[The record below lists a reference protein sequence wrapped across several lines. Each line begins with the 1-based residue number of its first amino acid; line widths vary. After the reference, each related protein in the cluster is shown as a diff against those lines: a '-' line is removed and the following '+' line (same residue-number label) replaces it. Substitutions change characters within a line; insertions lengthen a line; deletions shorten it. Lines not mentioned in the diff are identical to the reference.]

1 MKTPILCL
9 ALSVVLACNSGSA
22 SKERTYSTRAGQIE
36 IILFHMEQRCESC
49 NAVEEET
56 IMLLEG
62 EYREAFESGKIKFI
76 PLNYQSEEGKEAAAL
91 LRAAG
96 QTLFVVKGD
105 SISNLT
111 SAAFMYADTHPEYYR
126 QALRSELD
134 KFLK

>member
-1 MKTPILCL
+1 MKTPILFL
-9 ALSVVLACNSGSA
+9 TLSVVLACNSGSTV
-22 SKERTYSTRAGQIE
+22 KEGSYSANADCIQIV
-36 IILFHMEQRCESC
+36 LFHLEQRCESC

-56 IMLLEG
+56 IMVLEG

-76 PLNYQSEEGKEAAAL
+76 PLNYQSEEGKKAAEI

-111 SAAFMYADTHPEYYR
+111 SAAFMYAHTHPDYYR
-126 QALRSELD
+126 QALRNELD
-134 KFLK
+134 KYLR